1 MRVHYCFVS
10 TDGQKY
16 YKVRVRALNR
26 VQAVKILKNDYQQA
40 GIKNLIISYGGI
52 CEKWK
57 E

>member
-26 VQAVKILKNDYQQA
+26 VQAVEILKNDYQQA

-52 CEKWK
+52 CEK
-57 E
+57 